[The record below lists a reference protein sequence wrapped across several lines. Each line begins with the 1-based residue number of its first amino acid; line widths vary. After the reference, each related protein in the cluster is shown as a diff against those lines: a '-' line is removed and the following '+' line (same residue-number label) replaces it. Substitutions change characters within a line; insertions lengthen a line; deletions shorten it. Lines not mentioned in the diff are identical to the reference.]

1 MSNYI
6 DAIEGKHTD
15 GSEYG
20 NDVKIE
26 IIYDKEDI
34 EEMLGR
40 KLSDDYWESLA
51 DRVERKIDTWE
62 LVQEYV
68 EIYDEEE

>member
-1 MSNYI
+1 MS
-6 DAIEGKHTD
+6 
-15 GSEYG
+15 
-20 NDVKIE
+20 DVKIE

-51 DRVERKIDTWE
+51 DRVERKIETGE
-62 LVQEYV
+62 LVRDYV
-68 EIYDEEE
+68 EVYDEDLRIEL